1 MRHSSQLPPR
11 PTPALPALARYARP
25 ALPALPVL
33 ARYARPALLALLLVT
48 ASCAGDRSAAPPA
61 WSTVTDTIADTVVVR
76 TVGASDSAA
85 LLGLEPLLR
94 IGETDG
100 AEEYTFGYVG
110 QILPAPHGDVYVWD
124 GQANVL
130 RRYDSTG
137 TFVRQVGR
145 KGGGPGEYD
154 MPIGMDALPD
164 GRLAIWDARHQRVN
178 VYDSTGTF
186 VGSWRAATNYFMQHA
201 LRVDSAGRINLQIP
215 IGERDATGTMPIGIV
230 RYTADGAALD
240 TLVPPML
247 PTPGTLSQEGKQGSG
262 VMVMRHYIPYL
273 PQPDWR
279 VSPLGYLVSTP
290 SDRYAITLARPDGPL
305 RIERDVPAV
314 AVDEAE
320 RSQIERS
327 MTRSIQRQSPG
338 WRWNGPP
345 VPDRKPPVEGLRVAD
360 DGRIWVARSF
370 ASERVDDPDAD
381 TTDGEAEQLWRSPSG
396 YDVFGAD
403 GHWLGHLP
411 LPRGTALL
419 HMRGDTAWGTVTDSL
434 GVQRVVRFRI
444 TGMK

>member
-1 MRHSSQLPPR
+1 SAALPAP
-11 PTPALPALARYARP
+11 PALPALI
-25 ALPALPVL
+25 
-33 ARYARPALLALLLVT
+33 ALLLV
-48 ASCAGDRSAAPPA
+48 AAACGGDRSAATVA
-61 WSTVTDTIADTVVVR
+61 WSTVTDTIGDTVVVR

-110 QILPAPHGDVYVWD
+110 EILPAPHGDVYVWD
-124 GQANVL
+124 GQANLL
-130 RRYDSTG
+130 RRYDSSG

-154 MPIGMDALPD
+154 APIGLDVLPD

-186 VGSWRAATNYFMQHA
+186 VGSWRAATNYFMQNA
-201 LRVDSAGRINLQIP
+201 LRVDSAGRVNLQIP
-215 IGERDATGTMPIGIV
+215 VGERDATGFTPIGIV

-240 TLVPPML
+240 TLVPPAL
-247 PTPGTLSQEGKQGSG
+247 PTSDALSLEQKEGQNVNRFSF
-262 VMVMRHYIPYL
+262 YIEYV
-273 PQPDWR
+273 PQPSWTM
-279 VSPLGYLVSTP
+279 SPLGYLVSTP
-290 SDRYAITLARPDGPL
+290 ADRYAITLARPDGPL

-314 AVDEAE
+314 PVDAAE

-327 MTRSIQRQSPG
+327 LTRSIQRPSPG

-345 VPDRKPPVEGLRVAD
+345 VPDRKPPIDGLVVHA

-370 ASERVDDPDAD
+370 ASVRVDDPDAD
-381 TTDGEAEQLWRSPSG
+381 SSDVDAEPLWRSPGG
-396 YDVFGAD
+396 YDVFAAD

-419 HMRGDTAWGTVTDSL
+419 HMRGDTAWGTVRDSL
-434 GVQRVVRFRI
+434 DVQRVVRFRI